1 MGAVRA
7 ASQMVSYEVAMGL
20 SIIALLMMT
29 GTFESR
35 EISAQQEGW
44 HWNVLYQPLSFL
56 IFLNL
61 CIC

>member
-29 GTFESR
+29 GTLSLR
-35 EISAQQEGW
+35 ELQRNNQECIGTFFTN
-44 HWNVLYQPLSFL
+44 HFL
-56 IFLNL
+56 FYIF
-61 CIC
+61 